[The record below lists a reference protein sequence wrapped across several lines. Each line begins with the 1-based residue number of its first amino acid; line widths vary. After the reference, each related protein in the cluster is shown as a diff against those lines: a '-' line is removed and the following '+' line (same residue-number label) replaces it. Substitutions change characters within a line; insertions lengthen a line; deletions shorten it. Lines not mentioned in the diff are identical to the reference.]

1 MRRWPLALARW
12 QEAGSG
18 FRGSQATLRRGPG
31 PRGSGSRQAHRGRV
45 PRAVGQ
51 DGPRRQRP
59 RSVREC
65 EALRK
70 PFLRPGALVPS
81 YARYARASCGSWL
94 VARGSWLVARA
105 RAPPT
110 PLKSQVSSVKCGAS
124 PRAEAD
130 AADADAHCA
139 LFHQAAEAAASGD
152 EAECNFSVLGSR
164 RIRMPTSPWRPWT
177 LDEGAR
183 WRGQLSG

>member
-1 MRRWPLALARW
+1 MAVGVGALAGSRKRIQGVTSDAAARPRAQGFWISTSSPRARSAGRW
-12 QEAGSG
+12 ARRPATTKTPFRARVRGAPEAVSAP
-18 FRGSQATLRRGPG
+18 RGPRTLVRTLRAGL
-31 PRGSGSRQAHRGRV
+31 
-45 PRAVGQ
+45 
-51 DGPRRQRP
+51 
-59 RSVREC
+59 VR
-65 EALRK
+65 
-70 PFLRPGALVPS
+70 
-81 YARYARASCGSWL
+81 L

>member
-1 MRRWPLALARW
+1 MALARW

-18 FRGSQATLRRGPG
+18 FRGSKATLRRGPG

-94 VARGSWLVARA
+94 VARGSWRGRA
-105 RAPPT
+105 RRRRRSS
-110 PLKSQVSSVKCGAS
+110 LKSQVSSAG
-124 PRAEAD
+124 PRRGPRPTPRTPT
-130 AADADAHCA
+130 HCA

-177 LDEGAR
+177 RGPGGA
-183 WRGQLSG
+183 GSSAAEI

>member
-94 VARGSWLVARA
+94 VARGSWLVARGAGA
-105 RAPPT
+105 RAADAA
-110 PLKSQVSSVKCGAS
+110 QVSSLKCQVRGLAEGRGRRRGRR
-124 PRAEAD
+124 RAL
-130 AADADAHCA
+130 CIVS
-139 LFHQAAEAAASGD
+139 SGGGGRGVGRR
-152 EAECNFSVLGSR
+152 SRVQLLGSR
-164 RIRMPTSPWRPWT
+164 FSEDSDADVALAA